1 MLRHYQRNSFDARD
15 FYIVSVVYRSKYSIK
30 IVCAKQFTEIFAEQF
45 VDILRRKTRIKLLF
59 LGNCTAE

>member
-1 MLRHYQRNSFDARD
+1 MLRHYQRDSFDARD

-45 VDILRRKTRIKLLF
+45 VDIFAEKRESNCFF
-59 LGNCTAE
+59 LETVQAA